1 MFSKK
6 RFPFLFLF
14 TLGQNQDRRS
24 RSRTQFFFDVFGK
37 NQETKQYDYIWFD
50 TNFEIIRE
58 EYSYFLKRNKIVA
71 ELGRKKIKK

>member
-1 MFSKK
+1 MCLEKIKK
-6 RFPFLFLF
+6 LS
-14 TLGQNQDRRS
+14 NMII
-24 RSRTQFFFDVFGK
+24 
-37 NQETKQYDYIWFD
+37 YIYIWFD

>member
-1 MFSKK
+1 
-6 RFPFLFLF
+6 
-14 TLGQNQDRRS
+14 
-24 RSRTQFFFDVFGK
+24 VFGK

>member
-1 MFSKK
+1 
-6 RFPFLFLF
+6 
-14 TLGQNQDRRS
+14 
-24 RSRTQFFFDVFGK
+24 VFGK
-37 NQETKQYDYIWFD
+37 NQETKQYDYIYIYIWFD